1 MVLLPSNGGHLSG
14 DGQNLRNI
22 FDQYKQPENRLTHAL
37 VSVLDQDRTLLGPF
51 LAWLGVENVPA
62 KQFLKLTQR
71 QLPGVVLDDA
81 ETLDRKG
88 ISDAAIFDAEGF
100 AVLFECKVQARV
112 SLEQLDRH
120 RSTARRNGYE
130 SPWIVVISVEELS
143 SDLPDK
149 TPSKTW
155 REIFSWFN
163 QRTDRSF
170 WANQPVEYMKTF
182 ERKML
187 AADYQIRGTITVFDG
202 LRFSDDNHYSY
213 REAKRLI
220 RLMGDLLQSRK
231 DLHQL
236 GGAPSGTRRT
246 AITGKGTD
254 MVWDFLPLKAAR
266 HATNFTAHPHL
277 TMGLSR
283 KHALAALTIPN
294 GVKGGFRSKLKD
306 LGIEGFLELVTAIE
320 ANLRPTLKSSIG
332 AKPMIYATQRHYKS
346 QRSNAEVDGRID
358 ADLRTAIRLKGSMV
372 KYQPEWVESIY
383 NFVVNK
389 RSNIQLGFDISFQ
402 YQCPLVQ
409 SPGVVDL
416 FANKW
421 KAMEPILEFVS

>member
-1 MVLLPSNGGHLSG
+1 MPAKHFL
-14 DGQNLRNI
+14 
-22 FDQYKQPENRLTHAL
+22 RLTQQQ
-37 VSVLDQDRTLLGPF
+37 V
-51 LAWLGVENVPA
+51 
-62 KQFLKLTQR
+62 
-71 QLPGVVLDDA
+71 PGVVTDDA

-88 ISDAAIFDAEGF
+88 LPDAAIFDAEGF

-130 SPWIVVISVEELS
+130 SSWIVVISVDELS

-149 TPSKTW
+149 TLSKTW

-163 QRTDRSF
+163 QRSDRSF
-170 WANQPVEYMKTF
+170 WATQLVEYMKTF
-182 ERKML
+182 EQKML

-202 LRFSDDNHYSY
+202 LRFSDDNPYSY

-231 DLHQL
+231 DLHEL
-236 GGAPSGTRRT
+236 GVDPSGMRRS

-283 KHALAALTIPN
+283 RHALAALTIPN

-320 ANLRPTLKSSIG
+320 ANLRPTQKSSIG

-383 NFVVNK
+383 NLVVNK
-389 RSNIQLGFDISFQ
+389 RSNIQLGFDISFE
-402 YQCPLVQ
+402 YHCPVVQ
-409 SPGVVDL
+409 SPKVVDL
-416 FANKW
+416 FADTW
-421 KAMEPILEFVS
+421 KAMGPILEFVS